1 MRASESPP
9 RAGYDRYASFE
20 RESTQLTPPW
30 PSRPLEG
37 IFNSQSIGPW
47 RQVDLLVVPAWIV
60 CFAHEHR
67 HRLIVATAGCGA

>member
-37 IFNSQSIGPW
+37 ICNSQSIGPW
-47 RQVDLLVVPAWIV
+47 RPMPTVHCPT
-60 CFAHEHR
+60 H
-67 HRLIVATAGCGA
+67 